1 MHLTEPI
8 GPCMYSIY
16 TSSLK
21 AFTWLQVHS
30 IREAIFHIRSLLWR
44 PTIYPILIDR
54 GCKIRT
60 ELFRNCCLFSCSTV
74 VIIGIPCS
82 ENIDGRSGHVGST
95 LGGTLI
101 LWFNM
106 NIIIYKGTCAT
117 HTASI
122 DRGI

>member
-74 VIIGIPCS
+74 VIIGVY
-82 ENIDGRSGHVGST
+82 RAVK
-95 LGGTLI
+95 I
-101 LWFNM
+101 L
-106 NIIIYKGTCAT
+106 
-117 HTASI
+117 TA
-122 DRGI
+122 DRGMLAARLVEH